1 MTSMKFFAVVA
12 VVAASLAA
20 AAPVTLGNAGQ
31 QVTRGGAGALEALV
45 HKTGWIP
52 LGDLTRDSR
61 KWATGSN
68 PTATS
73 NSGTFEILGK
83 TIDEVKAVLPKVG
96 DRIQI
101 TARVP
106 IIILDYATAGE
117 DHRLEP
123 PMMKR
128 GLERRDNTGLWLEV
142 GAVVEVRVVKISPAH
157 GEIKAAWARVSPPT
171 K

>member
-1 MTSMKFFAVVA
+1 MMSLRFFAVVA
-12 VVAASLAA
+12 GAAFLARGPA
-20 AAPVTLGNAGQ
+20 VGLGDTDP
-31 QVTRGGAGALEALV
+31 QVTTGLAGALETLV
-45 HKTGWIP
+45 HKTGWVP

-96 DRIQI
+96 ERIQI

-117 DHRLEP
+117 DH
-123 PMMKR
+123 
-128 GLERRDNTGLWLEV
+128 
-142 GAVVEVRVVKISPAH
+142 
-157 GEIKAAWARVSPPT
+157 
-171 K
+171 